1 MTREVAVESVTIG
14 GNHPCVFI
22 GGPCVIEDEALV
34 LSAARAIKEITAS
47 LAVPFI
53 FKTSYDKANR
63 SALSSF
69 RGPGLNKGLALIEK
83 IKSELHIP
91 VVCDVHRFEEIE
103 PAARVLDMLQVP
115 AFLSR
120 QTDFIIRVAE
130 TGKAVNIKKGQFMS
144 PPEVRNL
151 IEKAASTGNHRILVT
166 ERGFSFGYHN
176 LVVDMRALPI
186 MRSFGYP
193 VAFDASH
200 SVQLPGGL
208 GTASGGERQFA
219 ACLARAAA
227 AAGIDALFMEVH
239 PDPERARC
247 DGPNMLAVEALAPL
261 LRQIQSIDA
270 LVRDGSVRL
279 KPEKKKSRTGMRKI
293 NDTADQN

>member
-1 MTREVAVESVTIG
+1 VTREVKVETISIG
-14 GNHPCVFI
+14 GNHPFVFI

-34 LSAARAIKEITAS
+34 LSVARAIKEITAS
-47 LAVPFI
+47 LAIPFI

-63 SALSSF
+63 SALSSY
-69 RGPGLNKGLALIEK
+69 RGPGLKKGLEIIEK
-83 IKSELHIP
+83 IKGDLHIP
-91 VVCDVHRFEEIE
+91 VVSDVHRFEEIE

-120 QTDFIIRVAE
+120 QTDFIIKVAE

-144 PPEVRNL
+144 PLEVKNL
-151 IEKAASTGNHRILVT
+151 IAKAASTGNHRILVT
-166 ERGFSFGYHN
+166 ERGFSFGYNN

-193 VAFDASH
+193 VVFDASH

-208 GTASGGERQFA
+208 GTASGGERQFV

-247 DGPNMLAVEALAPL
+247 DGPNMLALESLAPL
-261 LRQIQSIDA
+261 LKQIQSIDA
-270 LVRDGSVRL
+270 LVRS
-279 KPEKKKSRTGMRKI
+279 GMVPSGQ
-293 NDTADQN
+293 A

>member
-1 MTREVAVESVTIG
+1 
-14 GNHPCVFI
+14 
-22 GGPCVIEDEALV
+22 LV

-200 SVQLPGGL
+200 SV
-208 GTASGGERQFA
+208 
-219 ACLARAAA
+219 
-227 AAGIDALFMEVH
+227 
-239 PDPERARC
+239 
-247 DGPNMLAVEALAPL
+247 
-261 LRQIQSIDA
+261 
-270 LVRDGSVRL
+270 
-279 KPEKKKSRTGMRKI
+279 
-293 NDTADQN
+293 